1 MALDKDAL
9 NQQLNKAYSD
19 GWKTFI
25 AVLDNNS
32 NSANPVEKPQPVAI
46 QQAATTFANQV
57 ADAID
62 AYIKSAE
69 IVIPQVIKVEVTA
82 NSTAA
87 ASAPSTS
94 PPAADA
100 SSSTAAASTSAAI
113 LTATDVSSQINSTE
127 YTGTSTEDSPKAKIS

>member
-19 GWKTFI
+19 GWNTFI
-25 AVLDNNS
+25 AVLENNAASS
-32 NSANPVEKPQPVAI
+32 NPAEKPQPVAI

-62 AYIKSAE
+62 AYIKSAD
-69 IVIPQVIKVEVTA
+69 IVIPQGIKVGVNA

-87 ASAPSTS
+87 VGPAT
-94 PPAADA
+94 PPTT
-100 SSSTAAASTSAAI
+100 TAASSTSATPAAAGV
-113 LTATDVSSQINSTE
+113 LTSADIASQINATE
-127 YTGTSTEDSPKAKIS
+127 YTGTSVEDSPKAKIS